1 MSSNRRFRIAYAAQ
15 SSEFPFSRTVADSI
29 VLAARAANIE
39 LLTADNRYSKS
50 TALRNAER
58 FVRESVDLV
67 IEFQTVSEIAPIIAS
82 KYHAANIPM
91 IAVEIPHPGATFYG
105 ADNYRA
111 GQIAGRYLGRWAEQ
125 HWHGHADEILLL
137 ELPLAGPLP
146 QSRIT
151 GALDGI
157 MEVIPARSKACVTRL
172 DGNGQYETSLQ
183 LVRKHLRSAGG
194 RICLVAAVND
204 PSALGALR
212 AFQEAGCEQCCAVV
226 GQNASEEARD
236 ELRRKG
242 TRFIASVAYFPEN
255 YGNEIVGIAL
265 DILNNKP
272 VPPAVFA
279 KHRLI
284 TPANVDQFYPAER
297 SMRER

>member
-1 MSSNRRFRIAYAAQ
+1 M
-15 SSEFPFSRTVADSI
+15 
-29 VLAARAANIE
+29 AARAANIE
-39 LLTADNRYSKS
+39 LVTADNRYSKS
-50 TALRNAER
+50 TAIRNAER
-58 FVRESVDLV
+58 FVREGVDLV
-67 IEFQTVSEIAPIIAS
+67 IEFQTVSEIAPVIAS
-82 KYHAANIPM
+82 KYHAASIPM

-125 HWHGHADEILLL
+125 HWQGDVDEILLL

-146 QSRIT
+146 QSRLT

-157 MEVIPARSKACVTRL
+157 IEVLPACSKTPMARL
-172 DGNGQYETSLQ
+172 NGNGQYETSLQ
-183 LVRKHLRSAGG
+183 AARKRLRGSA
-194 RICLVAAVND
+194 RRNCLVAAVND

-212 AFQEAGCEQCCAVV
+212 AFEEAGREQCCAVV

-255 YGNEIVGIAL
+255 YGNEILALAL

-272 VPPAVFA
+272 VPPAVFT

-284 TPANVDQFYPAER
+284 TPANVDRFYPEDL
-297 SMRER
+297 SMRE